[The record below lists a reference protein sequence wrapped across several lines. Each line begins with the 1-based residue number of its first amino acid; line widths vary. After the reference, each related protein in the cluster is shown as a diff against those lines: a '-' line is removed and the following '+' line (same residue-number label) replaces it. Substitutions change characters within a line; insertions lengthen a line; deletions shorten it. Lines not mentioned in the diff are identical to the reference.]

1 MLGVGKN
8 IKIILSVG
16 HLNRQKDRLTLVQ
29 AIHFLKLNGQFKNT
43 LCLIVGEGTE
53 YSHVRTMIQT
63 FQLESSIRLL
73 PAASDVEALYNI
85 AEFCVVSSLYEAGP
99 YVILEAA
106 SLSKPSVGTS
116 VGFIPSF
123 IGSNEAGICVAPSNP
138 QLLADAIFSLLSNP
152 KKTAELGEKAYER
165 FSQDYTYNRLIENTI
180 SVYQDT
186 LLQ

>member
-1 MLGVGKN
+1 
-8 IKIILSVG
+8 
-16 HLNRQKDRLTLVQ
+16 
-29 AIHFLKLNGQFKNT
+29 
-43 LCLIVGEGTE
+43 
-53 YSHVRTMIQT
+53 MIQT